1 VSPRMHFIAAAV
13 AAAFAASGYA
23 QTGQKTLSEQTQES
37 AARQIE
43 AEHKAA
49 LDRCATL
56 RDNAV
61 DVCRAEADGRRR
73 VAEARLQLERR
84 NTSENLQGL
93 ARAQANAQY
102 RVENERCDNLQGEA
116 SKACQKQA
124 QMNRDK
130 AEAAIQDD
138 REQSGSAGSG
148 QR

>member
-1 VSPRMHFIAAAV
+1 VSHRMHLIAGGAALAIAATA
-13 AAAFAASGYA
+13 YA
-23 QTGQKTLSEQTQES
+23 QTGQRTLSEQTQES

-138 REQSGSAGSG
+138 RERSGSAGSG
-148 QR
+148 RR